1 MKKLLLLFITTSFV
15 LSQNLIESVSD
26 IYENGNIKAISYH
39 QKIWQKIELVK
50 KETYYENGQM
60 AYVGNY
66 KDGNVVKRTW
76 YNEDGSINKEGEIT
90 EIWDKAIQLREDEK
104 LMESINSFKSIIK
117 DYPLDDLAAKA
128 QFQIAD
134 IYLNDTKD
142 FEFAVEEFEKVVKEY
157 PEHEVS
163 KKSLFMIAYIYN
175 NYLEAYSDAIIN
187 YNLFKERYP
196 ADELIPSVEYE
207 LEGLKNIKATI
218 DSLNSIVNKKTEI

>member
-1 MKKLLLLFITTSFV
+1 MKNILILLIGLIA
-15 LSQNLIESVSD
+15 LSC
-26 IYENGNIKAISYH
+26 NGNS
-39 QKIWQKIELVK
+39 K
-50 KETYYENGQM
+50 KSADQLWNDGQQF
-60 AYVGNY
+60 
-66 KDGNVVKRTW
+66 RS
-76 YNEDGSINKEGEIT
+76 EE
-90 EIWDKAIQLREDEK
+90 R
-104 LMESINSFKSIIK
+104 LMESITIFKSIIK
-117 DYPLDDLAAKA
+117 DYPLDDLAAKS

-187 YNLFKERYP
+187 YNLFKEKYP
-196 ADELIPSVEYE
+196 SDELIPSVEYE

-218 DSLNSIVNKKTEI
+218 DSLNKYLEE